1 MVINNIE
8 YDYSLLQNRIKEEGY
23 SQTSLAKEL
32 GMARN
37 SMNLKLNNKAHFT
50 QSEIIKLSYLL
61 GIGGDEIGEYFF
73 SQIVRKTELKV

>member
-8 YDYSLLQNRIKEEGY
+8 YDYSLLQNKIKEEGY

-37 SMNLKLNNKAHFT
+37 SMNLKLNNRAHFT

-61 GIGGDEIGEYFF
+61 GISGDEIGEYFF

>member
-50 QSEIIKLSYLL
+50 QSEIIKMSYEL
-61 GIGGDEIGEYFF
+61 GIEGDEIGNYFF
-73 SQIVRKTELKV
+73 NQIVRKTELKV

>member
-50 QSEIIKLSYLL
+50 QSEII
-61 GIGGDEIGEYFF
+61 
-73 SQIVRKTELKV
+73 R

>member
-8 YDYSLLQNRIKEEGY
+8 YDYSLLQNKIKEEGY

-61 GIGGDEIGEYFF
+61 GIDGDEIGEYFF